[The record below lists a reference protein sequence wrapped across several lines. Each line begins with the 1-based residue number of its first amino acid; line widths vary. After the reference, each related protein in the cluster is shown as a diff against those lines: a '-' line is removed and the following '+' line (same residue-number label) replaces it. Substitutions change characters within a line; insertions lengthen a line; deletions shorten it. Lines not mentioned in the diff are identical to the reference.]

1 MLHEVLLALSGYPGN
16 IFVEKDGSLEVVP
29 DLPFI
34 HPSEQ
39 EILSS
44 LCKLGTFYMKFKAFT
59 TKYGGAPIHPGT
71 EEAHTSDLH
80 GLYLIAFCSGVERVL
95 EPYRQALLTLER
107 EILEDPQLT
116 VFHVQTELMQ
126 YKLLFPA
133 IASVIRQVESQQ
145 AHGCYILEILHKN
158 SFCGMPEVR
167 SAMEIILY
175 YCHGVLYKQL
185 SAWLLHG
192 LLLDRYSEF
201 FIHQGKVLA
210 DAARAGSQGD
220 DDDLGIGGLSGKQ
233 LRELMFKMA
242 SNQLGKDQRTTRT
255 SVFLPTVDF
264 RFSSGPPSDDRCDKG
279 DVQVS
284 GASSVD
290 TPSSETCVAKEP
302 CLESVPEQ
310 STGEMDQETCVS
322 SSTPLP
328 SSEVNSEFT
337 NDDTHDTKT
346 VSPASSFSTA
356 QIAARPLPPSSGSP
370 EFGNAESDTVPS
382 ADVAF
387 SEDRTSIGV
396 SSRQST
402 CSLDNQSSMYF
413 SGSVS
418 GTSSVEPELINLHLQ
433 SEDDQPTPTPTR
445 TFYTEEIS
453 TNSSLSRSE
462 SFPSSFDD
470 KASTE
475 KDPSLLSSSADHG
488 SSKTLSDSRITE
500 QQSKPTKHDDESS
513 DEEET
518 ASIPDVPSYEEIEQR
533 DRLHTEFLQLA
544 LKLIQ
549 EQHQKRKQF
558 RKALLA
564 RMIEMRTCLQRKISS
579 QHMLATVPSTVDVV
593 WQMSSEKL
601 QVPISQSTT
610 VEEIIT
616 FMASYFAI
624 PVEEHIFL
632 MDNDRAYLNPLLTM
646 AALYNPSNSNK
657 ESALYSTQFTLV
669 APHMQMLMTQKS
681 KEKLLEIERTARV
694 KLEKWLKFINYHRD
708 TSTVSFHD
716 IPWPSWLEEDFIT
729 DNGADVADNISSR
742 ILGVRKMDT
751 LKEKQAKY
759 KELQTQW
766 DPTNFMTRFGEKIVA
781 EDKKHVE
788 ARLHKI
794 KSDLEIQIAGE
805 EEERK
810 TYVQFALR
818 PEMLPSYIPVRLAE
832 KILFVG
838 ESIQM
843 FEHDKDRPAMKRTG
857 SILKNSEDQFAE
869 ELHQLSKAPLFNL
882 AAFESVIDRI
892 RKSVAEHLWKLVV
905 EEADLIGHLKL
916 MKDFYLLGRGELY
929 LAFIDCAQSIL
940 RGPPTNVTEHEPSGP
955 IPSGE
960 SGWGVLGLSYSVQ
973 WPLHILFTEAVL
985 DKFLLS
991 VKRVQ
996 LELQHC
1002 WALQMEGKHLA
1013 SEQSDVAKWQL
1024 RTHMA
1029 FLLDNL
1035 QYYLQVV
1042 TAAGT
1047 PGRLSVRVEVG
1058 LHLSDDA
1065 SSAAPSRSPRPP
1077 TLARRLPLAGLAGQP
1092 RGLGTPD
1099 RHSLLRL

>member
-59 TKYGGAPIHPGT
+59 AKYGGAPIHPGT

-80 GLYLIAFCSGVERVL
+80 GLYLIAFCSGVEKVL

-133 IASVIRQVESQQ
+133 IASVIRQVESQR

-167 SAMEIILY
+167 NAMETMLY

-192 LLLDRYSEF
+192 LLLDGYNEF

-233 LRELMFKMA
+233 LRELM
-242 SNQLGKDQRTTRT
+242 
-255 SVFLPTVDF
+255 
-264 RFSSGPPSDDRCDKG
+264 
-279 DVQVS
+279 
-284 GASSVD
+284 
-290 TPSSETCVAKEP
+290 
-302 CLESVPEQ
+302 
-310 STGEMDQETCVS
+310 
-322 SSTPLP
+322 
-328 SSEVNSEFT
+328 
-337 NDDTHDTKT
+337 
-346 VSPASSFSTA
+346 
-356 QIAARPLPPSSGSP
+356 
-370 EFGNAESDTVPS
+370 
-382 ADVAF
+382 
-387 SEDRTSIGV
+387 
-396 SSRQST
+396 
-402 CSLDNQSSMYF
+402 
-413 SGSVS
+413 
-418 GTSSVEPELINLHLQ
+418 
-433 SEDDQPTPTPTR
+433 
-445 TFYTEEIS
+445 
-453 TNSSLSRSE
+453 
-462 SFPSSFDD
+462 
-470 KASTE
+470 
-475 KDPSLLSSSADHG
+475 
-488 SSKTLSDSRITE
+488 
-500 QQSKPTKHDDESS
+500 
-513 DEEET
+513 
-518 ASIPDVPSYEEIEQR
+518 
-533 DRLHTEFLQLA
+533 
-544 LKLIQ
+544 
-549 EQHQKRKQF
+549 
-558 RKALLA
+558 
-564 RMIEMRTCLQRKISS
+564 
-579 QHMLATVPSTVDVV
+579 
-593 WQMSSEKL
+593 
-601 QVPISQSTT
+601 
-610 VEEIIT
+610 
-616 FMASYFAI
+616 
-624 PVEEHIFL
+624 
-632 MDNDRAYLNPLLTM
+632 
-646 AALYNPSNSNK
+646 
-657 ESALYSTQFTLV
+657 
-669 APHMQMLMTQKS
+669 
-681 KEKLLEIERTARV
+681 
-694 KLEKWLKFINYHRD
+694 
-708 TSTVSFHD
+708 
-716 IPWPSWLEEDFIT
+716 
-729 DNGADVADNISSR
+729 
-742 ILGVRKMDT
+742 
-751 LKEKQAKY
+751 
-759 KELQTQW
+759 
-766 DPTNFMTRFGEKIVA
+766 
-781 EDKKHVE
+781 
-788 ARLHKI
+788 
-794 KSDLEIQIAGE
+794 QIAGE

-869 ELHQLSKAPLFNL
+869 ELHQLSKASLFNL

-916 MKDFYLLGRGELY
+916 MKDFYLLGRGELF

-940 RGPPTNVTEHEPSGP
+940 RGPPTNVTEHDVNAAFLQAARDVLLDDDEVTQFRLSVHTKGQKGQKKPSGP

-985 DKFLLS
+985 DKYNTMFRFLLS

-996 LELQHC
+996 LELQNC
-1002 WALQMEGKHLA
+1002 WALQMEGKHLG
-1013 SEQSDVAKWQL
+1013 SQQSDVAKWQL

-1035 QYYLQVV
+1035 QYYLQVDV
-1042 TAAGT
+1042 LETQFSQLVEKIQATRDFENIRLAHDQFLSSLLAQSFILMKPVFHCLNEILDQCHNFAMLVSLN
-1047 PGRLSVRVEVG
+1047 PGALNERQLDLLETIAKDFSRQSNLLFKILSSVRS
-1058 LHLSDDA
+1058 HQA
-1065 SSAAPSRSPRPP
+1065 SPY
-1077 TLARRLPLAGLAGQP
+1077 LAQL
-1092 RGLGTPD
+1092 
-1099 RHSLLRL
+1099 LLRVDYNKYFSQAGGTLGSYTAPVPPSSSSTTTTV

>member
-59 TKYGGAPIHPGT
+59 AKYGGAPIHPGS

-80 GLYLIAFCSGVERVL
+80 GLYLIAFCSGVEKVL

-133 IASVIRQVESQQ
+133 IASVIRQVESQR

-167 SAMEIILY
+167 NAMEIMLY

-192 LLLDRYSEF
+192 LLLDGYNEF

-233 LRELMFKMA
+233 LRELM
-242 SNQLGKDQRTTRT
+242 
-255 SVFLPTVDF
+255 
-264 RFSSGPPSDDRCDKG
+264 
-279 DVQVS
+279 
-284 GASSVD
+284 
-290 TPSSETCVAKEP
+290 
-302 CLESVPEQ
+302 
-310 STGEMDQETCVS
+310 
-322 SSTPLP
+322 
-328 SSEVNSEFT
+328 
-337 NDDTHDTKT
+337 
-346 VSPASSFSTA
+346 
-356 QIAARPLPPSSGSP
+356 
-370 EFGNAESDTVPS
+370 
-382 ADVAF
+382 
-387 SEDRTSIGV
+387 
-396 SSRQST
+396 
-402 CSLDNQSSMYF
+402 
-413 SGSVS
+413 
-418 GTSSVEPELINLHLQ
+418 
-433 SEDDQPTPTPTR
+433 
-445 TFYTEEIS
+445 
-453 TNSSLSRSE
+453 
-462 SFPSSFDD
+462 
-470 KASTE
+470 
-475 KDPSLLSSSADHG
+475 
-488 SSKTLSDSRITE
+488 
-500 QQSKPTKHDDESS
+500 
-513 DEEET
+513 
-518 ASIPDVPSYEEIEQR
+518 
-533 DRLHTEFLQLA
+533 
-544 LKLIQ
+544 
-549 EQHQKRKQF
+549 
-558 RKALLA
+558 
-564 RMIEMRTCLQRKISS
+564 
-579 QHMLATVPSTVDVV
+579 
-593 WQMSSEKL
+593 
-601 QVPISQSTT
+601 
-610 VEEIIT
+610 
-616 FMASYFAI
+616 
-624 PVEEHIFL
+624 
-632 MDNDRAYLNPLLTM
+632 
-646 AALYNPSNSNK
+646 
-657 ESALYSTQFTLV
+657 
-669 APHMQMLMTQKS
+669 
-681 KEKLLEIERTARV
+681 
-694 KLEKWLKFINYHRD
+694 
-708 TSTVSFHD
+708 
-716 IPWPSWLEEDFIT
+716 
-729 DNGADVADNISSR
+729 
-742 ILGVRKMDT
+742 
-751 LKEKQAKY
+751 
-759 KELQTQW
+759 
-766 DPTNFMTRFGEKIVA
+766 
-781 EDKKHVE
+781 
-788 ARLHKI
+788 
-794 KSDLEIQIAGE
+794 QIAGE

-869 ELHQLSKAPLFNL
+869 ELHKLSKASLFNL

-916 MKDFYLLGRGELY
+916 MKDFYLLGRGELF

-940 RGPPTNVTEHEPSGP
+940 RGPPTNVTEHDVNAAFLQAARDVLLDDDEVTQFRLSVQTKGQKGQKKPSGT

-985 DKFLLS
+985 DKYNTMFRFLLS

-996 LELQHC
+996 LELQNC
-1002 WALQMEGKHLA
+1002 WALQMEGKHLG
-1013 SEQSDVAKWQL
+1013 SQQSDVAKWQL

-1035 QYYLQVV
+1035 QYYLQVNGV
-1042 TAAGT
+1042 TVT
-1047 PGRLSVRVEVG
+1047 IVPV
-1058 LHLSDDA
+1058 HTTIA
-1065 SSAAPSRSPRPP
+1065 S
-1077 TLARRLPLAGLAGQP
+1077 
-1092 RGLGTPD
+1092 
-1099 RHSLLRL
+1099 

>member
-133 IASVIRQVESQQ
+133 IASVIRQVESQR

-233 LRELMFKMA
+233 LRELM
-242 SNQLGKDQRTTRT
+242 
-255 SVFLPTVDF
+255 
-264 RFSSGPPSDDRCDKG
+264 
-279 DVQVS
+279 
-284 GASSVD
+284 
-290 TPSSETCVAKEP
+290 
-302 CLESVPEQ
+302 
-310 STGEMDQETCVS
+310 
-322 SSTPLP
+322 
-328 SSEVNSEFT
+328 
-337 NDDTHDTKT
+337 
-346 VSPASSFSTA
+346 
-356 QIAARPLPPSSGSP
+356 
-370 EFGNAESDTVPS
+370 
-382 ADVAF
+382 
-387 SEDRTSIGV
+387 
-396 SSRQST
+396 
-402 CSLDNQSSMYF
+402 
-413 SGSVS
+413 
-418 GTSSVEPELINLHLQ
+418 
-433 SEDDQPTPTPTR
+433 
-445 TFYTEEIS
+445 
-453 TNSSLSRSE
+453 
-462 SFPSSFDD
+462 
-470 KASTE
+470 
-475 KDPSLLSSSADHG
+475 
-488 SSKTLSDSRITE
+488 
-500 QQSKPTKHDDESS
+500 
-513 DEEET
+513 
-518 ASIPDVPSYEEIEQR
+518 
-533 DRLHTEFLQLA
+533 
-544 LKLIQ
+544 
-549 EQHQKRKQF
+549 
-558 RKALLA
+558 
-564 RMIEMRTCLQRKISS
+564 
-579 QHMLATVPSTVDVV
+579 
-593 WQMSSEKL
+593 
-601 QVPISQSTT
+601 
-610 VEEIIT
+610 
-616 FMASYFAI
+616 
-624 PVEEHIFL
+624 
-632 MDNDRAYLNPLLTM
+632 
-646 AALYNPSNSNK
+646 
-657 ESALYSTQFTLV
+657 
-669 APHMQMLMTQKS
+669 
-681 KEKLLEIERTARV
+681 
-694 KLEKWLKFINYHRD
+694 
-708 TSTVSFHD
+708 
-716 IPWPSWLEEDFIT
+716 
-729 DNGADVADNISSR
+729 
-742 ILGVRKMDT
+742 
-751 LKEKQAKY
+751 
-759 KELQTQW
+759 
-766 DPTNFMTRFGEKIVA
+766 
-781 EDKKHVE
+781 
-788 ARLHKI
+788 
-794 KSDLEIQIAGE
+794 QIAGE

-940 RGPPTNVTEHEPSGP
+940 RGPPTNVTEHDVNAAFLQAARDVLLDDDEVTQFRLSVQTKGKGQKKPSGP

-985 DKFLLS
+985 DKYNTMFRFLLS

-1035 QYYLQVV
+1035 QYYLQVDV
-1042 TAAGT
+1042 LETQFSQLVEKIQATRDFENIRLAHDQFLASLLAQSFILMKPVFHCLNEILDQCHNFAMLVSLN
-1047 PGRLSVRVEVG
+1047 PGALNERQLDLMDTIAKDFSRQSNLLFKILSSVRS
-1058 LHLSDDA
+1058 HQA
-1065 SSAAPSRSPRPP
+1065 SPY
-1077 TLARRLPLAGLAGQP
+1077 LAQL
-1092 RGLGTPD
+1092 
-1099 RHSLLRL
+1099 LLRVDYNKYFSQAGGTLGSYTAPAPPSSSSTTTTV

>member
-59 TKYGGAPIHPGT
+59 TKYGGAPIHPGK

-80 GLYLIAFCSGVERVL
+80 GLYLIAFCSGLERVL

-116 VFHVQTELMQ
+116 VFYVQTELMQ

-133 IASVIRQVESQQ
+133 ISSVIRQVESQR

-167 SAMEIILY
+167 NAMEIILY

-185 SAWLLHG
+185 SAWLIHG
-192 LLLDRYSEF
+192 LLLDRYNEF

-233 LRELMFKMA
+233 LRELM
-242 SNQLGKDQRTTRT
+242 D
-255 SVFLPTVDF
+255 
-264 RFSSGPPSDDRCDKG
+264 
-279 DVQVS
+279 S
-284 GASSVD
+284 GASSD
-290 TPSSETCVAKEP
+290 HTPTSVTDKPDEP
-302 CLESVPEQ
+302 CLETVPDQ
-310 STGEMDQETCVS
+310 SAGEMDQETCTS
-322 SSTPLP
+322 LP
-328 SSEVNSEFT
+328 TSVDDNTEFSR
-337 NDDTHDTKT
+337 DDTHATGI
-346 VSPASSFSTA
+346 VSPASTYCTPQTVA
-356 QIAARPLPPSSGSP
+356 YPKPPSCIESTDL
-370 EFGNAESDTVPS
+370 GNAD
-382 ADVAF
+382 ADAAF
-387 SEDRTSIGV
+387 PEDRTSTSL

-402 CSLDNQSSMYF
+402 FSMDGQSYMYS

-418 GTSSVEPELINLHLQ
+418 GTSSVEPELINLHLN
-433 SEDDQPTPTPTR
+433 SEDPTPTPTPTK
-445 TFYTEEIS
+445 TFQMS
-453 TNSSLSRSE
+453 TNSTLSRSE
-462 SFPSSFDD
+462 VLSPSFDD
-470 KASTE
+470 KDGTE
-475 KDPSLLSSSADHG
+475 GSLSFMSRSEDHG
-488 SSKTLSDSRITE
+488 SSETSTDSRTTVR
-500 QQSKPTKHDDESS
+500 QSHSPKYDAETQ

-518 ASIPDVPSYEEIEQR
+518 VSIPDMPSFEECEQR
-533 DRLHTEFLQLA
+533 DQLHTDFLQLA

-549 EQHQKRKQF
+549 EQHQERRQF

-564 RMIEMRTCLQRKISS
+564 RMVEMRTCLQKKISS
-579 QHMLATVPSTVDVV
+579 QHVIATVPATVDVV
-593 WQMSSEKL
+593 WQVSSEKV
-601 QVPISQSTT
+601 QVPISQCTT
-610 VEEIIT
+610 VEEVIT

-624 PVEEHIFL
+624 SVEEHVFL
-632 MDNDRAYLNPLLTM
+632 MDNDRAYLNPLMTM
-646 AALYNPSNSNK
+646 AALYNPNNSSK
-657 ESALYSTQFTLV
+657 ESAYSTQFTLV
-669 APHMQMLMTQKS
+669 TPRLQKLMVQKS
-681 KEKLLEIERTARV
+681 KENLLEMERRARV
-694 KLEKWLKFINYHRD
+694 KLERWLKFINYHCD
-708 TSTVSFHD
+708 SSAVSFHD

-729 DNGADVADNISSR
+729 DSGADVVENISSR
-742 ILGVRKMDT
+742 ILGVRKMDS

-766 DPTNFMTRFGEKIVA
+766 DPQV
-781 EDKKHVE
+781 
-788 ARLHKI
+788 
-794 KSDLEIQIAGE
+794 AGE
-805 EEERK
+805 EEETK
-810 TYVQFALR
+810 AYVQFALR

-905 EEADLIGHLKL
+905 EEADLFGHLKL

-940 RGPPTNVTEHEPSGP
+940 RGPPTSVTEHDVNAAFLQAARDVLLDDDEVTQFRLSVQTKGQKGQKKPSGP
-955 IPSGE
+955 LPSGE
-960 SGWGVLGLSYSVQ
+960 IGWGVLGLSYSVQ

-985 DKFLLS
+985 DKYNTMFRFLLS

-1002 WALQMEGKHLA
+1002 WALQMEGKHMV
-1013 SEQSDVAKWQL
+1013 SEQSEVAKWQL

-1035 QYYLQVV
+1035 QYYLQVN
-1042 TAAGT
+1042 
-1047 PGRLSVRVEVG
+1047 RC
-1058 LHLSDDA
+1058 
-1065 SSAAPSRSPRPP
+1065 
-1077 TLARRLPLAGLAGQP
+1077 
-1092 RGLGTPD
+1092 
-1099 RHSLLRL
+1099 

>member
-133 IASVIRQVESQQ
+133 IASVIRQVESQR

-233 LRELMFKMA
+233 LRELM
-242 SNQLGKDQRTTRT
+242 
-255 SVFLPTVDF
+255 
-264 RFSSGPPSDDRCDKG
+264 
-279 DVQVS
+279 
-284 GASSVD
+284 
-290 TPSSETCVAKEP
+290 
-302 CLESVPEQ
+302 
-310 STGEMDQETCVS
+310 
-322 SSTPLP
+322 
-328 SSEVNSEFT
+328 
-337 NDDTHDTKT
+337 
-346 VSPASSFSTA
+346 
-356 QIAARPLPPSSGSP
+356 
-370 EFGNAESDTVPS
+370 
-382 ADVAF
+382 
-387 SEDRTSIGV
+387 
-396 SSRQST
+396 
-402 CSLDNQSSMYF
+402 
-413 SGSVS
+413 
-418 GTSSVEPELINLHLQ
+418 
-433 SEDDQPTPTPTR
+433 
-445 TFYTEEIS
+445 
-453 TNSSLSRSE
+453 
-462 SFPSSFDD
+462 
-470 KASTE
+470 
-475 KDPSLLSSSADHG
+475 
-488 SSKTLSDSRITE
+488 
-500 QQSKPTKHDDESS
+500 
-513 DEEET
+513 
-518 ASIPDVPSYEEIEQR
+518 
-533 DRLHTEFLQLA
+533 
-544 LKLIQ
+544 
-549 EQHQKRKQF
+549 
-558 RKALLA
+558 
-564 RMIEMRTCLQRKISS
+564 
-579 QHMLATVPSTVDVV
+579 
-593 WQMSSEKL
+593 
-601 QVPISQSTT
+601 
-610 VEEIIT
+610 
-616 FMASYFAI
+616 
-624 PVEEHIFL
+624 
-632 MDNDRAYLNPLLTM
+632 
-646 AALYNPSNSNK
+646 
-657 ESALYSTQFTLV
+657 
-669 APHMQMLMTQKS
+669 
-681 KEKLLEIERTARV
+681 
-694 KLEKWLKFINYHRD
+694 
-708 TSTVSFHD
+708 
-716 IPWPSWLEEDFIT
+716 
-729 DNGADVADNISSR
+729 
-742 ILGVRKMDT
+742 
-751 LKEKQAKY
+751 
-759 KELQTQW
+759 
-766 DPTNFMTRFGEKIVA
+766 
-781 EDKKHVE
+781 
-788 ARLHKI
+788 
-794 KSDLEIQIAGE
+794 QIAGE

-940 RGPPTNVTEHEPSGP
+940 RGPPTNVTEHDVNAAFLQAARDVLLDDDEVTQFRLSVQTKGKGQKKPSGP

-985 DKFLLS
+985 DKYNTMFRFLLS

-1035 QYYLQVV
+1035 QYYLQVDV
-1042 TAAGT
+1042 LETQFSQLVEKIQATRDFENIRLAHDQFLASLLAQSFILMKPLDTGGSYVVSPLYGAQIYIAGT
-1047 PGRLSVRVEVG
+1047 CSDEFKQMVFHCLNEILDQCHNFAMLVSLNPGALNERQLDLMDTIAKDFSRQSNLLFKILSSVRS
-1058 LHLSDDA
+1058 HQA
-1065 SSAAPSRSPRPP
+1065 SPY
-1077 TLARRLPLAGLAGQP
+1077 LAQL
-1092 RGLGTPD
+1092 
-1099 RHSLLRL
+1099 LLRVDYNKYFSQAGGTLGSYTAPVPPSSSSTTTTV

>member
-133 IASVIRQVESQQ
+133 IASVIRQVESQR

-233 LRELMFKMA
+233 LRELM
-242 SNQLGKDQRTTRT
+242 
-255 SVFLPTVDF
+255 
-264 RFSSGPPSDDRCDKG
+264 
-279 DVQVS
+279 
-284 GASSVD
+284 
-290 TPSSETCVAKEP
+290 
-302 CLESVPEQ
+302 
-310 STGEMDQETCVS
+310 
-322 SSTPLP
+322 
-328 SSEVNSEFT
+328 
-337 NDDTHDTKT
+337 
-346 VSPASSFSTA
+346 
-356 QIAARPLPPSSGSP
+356 
-370 EFGNAESDTVPS
+370 
-382 ADVAF
+382 
-387 SEDRTSIGV
+387 
-396 SSRQST
+396 
-402 CSLDNQSSMYF
+402 
-413 SGSVS
+413 
-418 GTSSVEPELINLHLQ
+418 
-433 SEDDQPTPTPTR
+433 
-445 TFYTEEIS
+445 
-453 TNSSLSRSE
+453 
-462 SFPSSFDD
+462 
-470 KASTE
+470 
-475 KDPSLLSSSADHG
+475 
-488 SSKTLSDSRITE
+488 
-500 QQSKPTKHDDESS
+500 
-513 DEEET
+513 
-518 ASIPDVPSYEEIEQR
+518 
-533 DRLHTEFLQLA
+533 
-544 LKLIQ
+544 
-549 EQHQKRKQF
+549 
-558 RKALLA
+558 
-564 RMIEMRTCLQRKISS
+564 
-579 QHMLATVPSTVDVV
+579 
-593 WQMSSEKL
+593 
-601 QVPISQSTT
+601 
-610 VEEIIT
+610 
-616 FMASYFAI
+616 
-624 PVEEHIFL
+624 
-632 MDNDRAYLNPLLTM
+632 
-646 AALYNPSNSNK
+646 
-657 ESALYSTQFTLV
+657 
-669 APHMQMLMTQKS
+669 
-681 KEKLLEIERTARV
+681 
-694 KLEKWLKFINYHRD
+694 
-708 TSTVSFHD
+708 
-716 IPWPSWLEEDFIT
+716 
-729 DNGADVADNISSR
+729 
-742 ILGVRKMDT
+742 
-751 LKEKQAKY
+751 
-759 KELQTQW
+759 
-766 DPTNFMTRFGEKIVA
+766 
-781 EDKKHVE
+781 
-788 ARLHKI
+788 
-794 KSDLEIQIAGE
+794 QIAGE

-940 RGPPTNVTEHEPSGP
+940 RGPPTNVTEHDVNAAFLQAARDVLLDDDEVTQFRLSVQTKGKGQKKPSGP

-985 DKFLLS
+985 DKYNTMFRFLLS

-1035 QYYLQVV
+1035 QYYLQVDV
-1042 TAAGT
+1042 LETQFSQLVEKIQATRDFENIRLAHDQFLASLLAQSFILMKPLDTGGSYVVSPLYGAQIYIAGT
-1047 PGRLSVRVEVG
+1047 CSDEFKQMVFHCLNEILDQCHNFAMLVSLNPGALNERQLDLMDTIAKDFSRQSNLLFKILSSVRS
-1058 LHLSDDA
+1058 HQA
-1065 SSAAPSRSPRPP
+1065 SPY
-1077 TLARRLPLAGLAGQP
+1077 LAQL
-1092 RGLGTPD
+1092 
-1099 RHSLLRL
+1099 LLRVDYNKYFSQAGGTLGSYTAPAPPSSSSTTTTV

>member
-133 IASVIRQVESQQ
+133 IASVIRQVESQR

-233 LRELMFKMA
+233 LRELM
-242 SNQLGKDQRTTRT
+242 
-255 SVFLPTVDF
+255 
-264 RFSSGPPSDDRCDKG
+264 
-279 DVQVS
+279 
-284 GASSVD
+284 
-290 TPSSETCVAKEP
+290 
-302 CLESVPEQ
+302 
-310 STGEMDQETCVS
+310 
-322 SSTPLP
+322 
-328 SSEVNSEFT
+328 
-337 NDDTHDTKT
+337 
-346 VSPASSFSTA
+346 
-356 QIAARPLPPSSGSP
+356 
-370 EFGNAESDTVPS
+370 
-382 ADVAF
+382 
-387 SEDRTSIGV
+387 
-396 SSRQST
+396 
-402 CSLDNQSSMYF
+402 
-413 SGSVS
+413 
-418 GTSSVEPELINLHLQ
+418 
-433 SEDDQPTPTPTR
+433 
-445 TFYTEEIS
+445 
-453 TNSSLSRSE
+453 
-462 SFPSSFDD
+462 
-470 KASTE
+470 
-475 KDPSLLSSSADHG
+475 
-488 SSKTLSDSRITE
+488 
-500 QQSKPTKHDDESS
+500 
-513 DEEET
+513 
-518 ASIPDVPSYEEIEQR
+518 
-533 DRLHTEFLQLA
+533 
-544 LKLIQ
+544 
-549 EQHQKRKQF
+549 
-558 RKALLA
+558 
-564 RMIEMRTCLQRKISS
+564 
-579 QHMLATVPSTVDVV
+579 
-593 WQMSSEKL
+593 
-601 QVPISQSTT
+601 
-610 VEEIIT
+610 
-616 FMASYFAI
+616 
-624 PVEEHIFL
+624 
-632 MDNDRAYLNPLLTM
+632 
-646 AALYNPSNSNK
+646 
-657 ESALYSTQFTLV
+657 
-669 APHMQMLMTQKS
+669 
-681 KEKLLEIERTARV
+681 
-694 KLEKWLKFINYHRD
+694 
-708 TSTVSFHD
+708 
-716 IPWPSWLEEDFIT
+716 
-729 DNGADVADNISSR
+729 
-742 ILGVRKMDT
+742 
-751 LKEKQAKY
+751 
-759 KELQTQW
+759 
-766 DPTNFMTRFGEKIVA
+766 
-781 EDKKHVE
+781 
-788 ARLHKI
+788 
-794 KSDLEIQIAGE
+794 QIAGE

-940 RGPPTNVTEHEPSGP
+940 RGPPTNVTEHDVNAAFLQAARDVLLDDDEVTQFRLSVQTKGKGQKKPSGP

-985 DKFLLS
+985 DKYNTMFRFLLS

-1035 QYYLQVV
+1035 QYYLQVDV
-1042 TAAGT
+1042 LETQFSQLVEKIQATRDFENIRLAHDQFLASLLAQSFILMKPVFHCLNEILDQCHNFAMLVSLN
-1047 PGRLSVRVEVG
+1047 PGALNERQLDLMDTIAKDFSRQSNLLFKILSSVRS
-1058 LHLSDDA
+1058 HQA
-1065 SSAAPSRSPRPP
+1065 SPY
-1077 TLARRLPLAGLAGQP
+1077 LAQL
-1092 RGLGTPD
+1092 
-1099 RHSLLRL
+1099 LLRVDYNKYFSQAGGTLGSYTAPVPPSSSSTTTTV